1 MGEGGGVESI
11 GGGEVAEGLGE
22 EEVGMVEGEVGG
34 QEGGVWLA
42 HITMVIPQARVA
54 CHVNMLHTA
63 YSL

>member
-1 MGEGGGVESI
+1 MVESLGGVGRGSGRGSGRGGGGSS
-11 GGGEVAEGLGE
+11 
-22 EEVGMVEGEVGG
+22 VGKVGG
-34 QEGGVWLA
+34 QEGGVWLP